1 MNKRT
6 LVLGLG
12 SWVVGGGAGYL
23 AARGGNALKDRWR
36 QNSGLGPEDEDVKSQ
51 GVRQAT
57 VLGAAAG
64 GITLYGFRKKLGLG

>member
-23 AARGGNALKDRWR
+23 VARGGNALKDRWR
-36 QNSGLGPEDEDVKSQ
+36 QNSGLEPEDKATKSHS
-51 GVRQAT
+51 VRQTT
-57 VLGAAAG
+57 VRGVAVGGA
-64 GITLYGFRKKLGLG
+64 TLYGFRKKLGLD